1 MANQKFSVEEILKEY
16 QSDEA
21 TKGKK
26 ESPSGKLE
34 TQKMLNHAAGRRNV
48 PPSTEASAEAYSYAS
63 SRTRQRTPYS
73 PYRSEMAANIN
84 QIKQNRYQRRTDV
97 STIS

>member
-48 PPSTEASAEAYSYAS
+48 PPSTEASAEAYFPDSIGGGVFLCTQPHQTAYPVFS
-63 SRTRQRTPYS
+63 LPF
-73 PYRSEMAANIN
+73 
-84 QIKQNRYQRRTDV
+84 
-97 STIS
+97 

>member
-34 TQKMLNHAAGRRNV
+34 TQKMLNHAAV
-48 PPSTEASAEAYSYAS
+48 PRILLTVLKW
-63 SRTRQRTPYS
+63 RQIS
-73 PYRSEMAANIN
+73 
-84 QIKQNRYQRRTDV
+84 IKSNRIA
-97 STIS
+97 ISGEPM

>member
-34 TQKMLNHAAGRRNV
+34 TQKMLNHH
-48 PPSTEASAEAYSYAS
+48 
-63 SRTRQRTPYS
+63 
-73 PYRSEMAANIN
+73 
-84 QIKQNRYQRRTDV
+84 
-97 STIS
+97 

>member
-34 TQKMLNHAAGRRNV
+34 TQKMYHRVPKHLRRRILMHPAAPDSV
-48 PPSTEASAEAYSYAS
+48 PRILLTVLKW
-63 SRTRQRTPYS
+63 RQIS
-73 PYRSEMAANIN
+73 
-84 QIKQNRYQRRTDV
+84 IKSNRIA
-97 STIS
+97 ISGEPM

>member
-48 PPSTEASAEAYSYAS
+48 PPSTEASAAAEYMHTAATDSVP
-63 SRTRQRTPYS
+63 RILLTVLKWRQIS
-73 PYRSEMAANIN
+73 
-84 QIKQNRYQRRTDV
+84 IKSNRIA
-97 STIS
+97 ISGEPM

>member
-34 TQKMLNHAAGRRNV
+34 TQKMLNHAAGRRNEIGRAHV
-48 PPSTEASAEAYSYAS
+48 
-63 SRTRQRTPYS
+63 
-73 PYRSEMAANIN
+73 
-84 QIKQNRYQRRTDV
+84 
-97 STIS
+97 